1 MFENPLA
8 NLGLVFI
15 FISLAILIAN
25 RFKFSSIPLL
35 IMLGILFG
43 PYAPNFS
50 GLDLRLINIS
60 ESIELFSRLGV
71 LLLLFHL
78 GLEFSAGKVI
88 ENRVTVLKGGSIYVG
103 LNFIRGLAL
112 GWIFFNSLPEMLI
125 MAGVTTISSSAI
137 VTKLLM
143 ELKRTAN
150 PETELILGIMV
161 YEDIFMALYLSFLSS
176 YLLFQK
182 AAFSSVLLS
191 SLIIMAFIFFLLFG
205 SRYFGVY
212 LDRLLNNVHSG
223 EAFTVLAFAFLLLTA
238 LLANA
243 FYITE
248 AAGALLLG
256 LILAETLH
264 AKRLVQIFTPVRDLF
279 SGVFFFSFGMN
290 INYHQFIPVLNIT
303 VVIVL
308 ATIAG
313 NILAGYLSAWV
324 CGYRGPAAA
333 NVACTI
339 IARGEFSIVIAG
351 LADAAGMAGTI
362 RPFAALYVLLLALV
376 SPVLAK
382 KSRRFY
388 ILAANVWNTLSEIEK
403 TLYNRLKPK

>member
-1 MFENPLA
+1 MFEDSIV

-15 FISLAILIAN
+15 FISLAILMAN

-35 IMLGILFG
+35 IVLGILFG
-43 PYAPNFS
+43 PHAPSFS
-50 GLDLRLINIS
+50 SLDLRLININ

-71 LLLLFHL
+71 IFLLFHL
-78 GLEFSAGKVI
+78 GLEFSAGKII
-88 ENRVTVLKGGSIYVG
+88 ENRITVLKGGSIYVG

-112 GWIFFNSLPEMLI
+112 GWIFFDSLPEMFI
-125 MAGVTTISSSAI
+125 MAGVTTVSSSAI

-150 PETELILGIMV
+150 EETELILGIMV

-182 AAFSSVLLS
+182 AAISMVLSS
-191 SLIIMAFIFFLLFG
+191 SLIIMIFIFFLLFG
-205 SRYFGVY
+205 SRYFRIH
-212 LDRLLNNVHSG
+212 LNRLLNVHSS
-223 EAFTVLAFAFLLLTA
+223 EAFTVLAFALLLLTA
-238 LLANA
+238 LLADA

-256 LILAETLH
+256 LVLAETLH

-308 ATIAG
+308 ATIIG
-313 NILAGYLSAWV
+313 NILTGYLSAWI
-324 CGYRGPAAA
+324 CGYRGPTAA

-339 IARGEFSIVIAG
+339 IARGEFSIIIAS
-351 LADAAGMAGTI
+351 LAGATNMVGTMQ
-362 RPFAALYVLLLALV
+362 PFAALYVLLLALV

-388 ILAANVWNTLSEIEK
+388 IAAANVWSTLSEIEK
-403 TLYNRLKPK
+403 TLYNRSKPK

>member
-1 MFENPLA
+1 MFEDSIA
-8 NLGLVFI
+8 NLSLVFI
-15 FISLAILIAN
+15 FISLAILTAN

-35 IMLGILFG
+35 ILLGILFG

-88 ENRVTVLKGGSIYVG
+88 ENRVTILKGGSIYVG

-112 GWIFFNSLPEMLI
+112 GWVFFNSLPEMLI
-125 MAGVTTISSSAI
+125 VAGITTISSSAI
-137 VTKLLM
+137 VTRLLM

-150 PETELILGIMV
+150 PETDLILGLMV

-182 AAFSSVLLS
+182 AAFSSVLLN
-191 SLIIMAFIFFLLFG
+191 SLAIVIFIFFLLLG
-205 SRYFGVY
+205 SRYLRVY
-212 LDRLLNNVHSG
+212 LNRLLNVHSG
-223 EAFTVLAFAFLLLTA
+223 EAFTVLAFALLLLTA
-238 LLANA
+238 LLADA
-243 FYITE
+243 FYVTE

-256 LILAETLH
+256 LVLAETLH
-264 AKRLVQIFTPVRDLF
+264 DKRLIQIFTPVRDLF
-279 SGVFFFSFGMN
+279 SGVFFLSFGMN

-303 VVIVL
+303 VVVVL

-324 CGYRGPAAA
+324 CGYRGSAAA
-333 NVACTI
+333 NIACTI
-339 IARGEFSIVIAG
+339 IARGEFSVIIAS
-351 LADAAGMAGTI
+351 LAAATGMVGI
-362 RPFAALYVLLLALV
+362 IQPFAALYVLLLALA

-382 KSRRFY
+382 KSKKFHMIAVNIWNVLAGIKENLGK
-388 ILAANVWNTLSEIEK
+388 ILK
-403 TLYNRLKPK
+403 